1 LSSGQLRLSET
12 TDEKFSTIKTLK
24 VESGVINMEF
34 RIRSVALDFIV
45 GGIIVAG
52 ALFVATL
59 FGPVYGGILAGAPIR
74 AGSTV
79 FLDGLQHGTKS
90 ATELTR
96 GVVLAML
103 ANVGF
108 SIVLYLTLPKFGL
121 YKSFFAASAVFLAL
135 LVAILKVSS

>member
-1 LSSGQLRLSET
+1 
-12 TDEKFSTIKTLK
+12 LK
-24 VESGVINMEF
+24 LESGVIDMEF

-52 ALFVATL
+52 ALFVASL
-59 FGPVYGGILAGAPIR
+59 FGPVYGGIFAGAPIR
-74 AGSTV
+74 AGSTI
-79 FLDGLQHGTKS
+79 FLEGLQRGTKS

-108 SIVLYLTLPKFGL
+108 AIVLYLTLPKFGL
-121 YKSFFAASAVFLAL
+121 YKSFLAASIVFLAL
-135 LVAILKVSS
+135 VVAILKISS

>member
-1 LSSGQLRLSET
+1 MKL
-12 TDEKFSTIKTLK
+12 
-24 VESGVINMEF
+24 ESGVIDMKF

-52 ALFVATL
+52 ALFVASL
-59 FGPVYGGILAGAPIR
+59 FGPVYGGIFAGAPIR
-74 AGSTV
+74 AGSTI
-79 FLDGLQHGTKS
+79 FLEGLQSGTKS

-108 SIVLYLTLPKFGL
+108 SVVLYLALPKFGL
-121 YKSFFAASAVFLAL
+121 YKSFFAASIVFLAL
-135 LVAILKVSS
+135 VVAILKISS

>member
-1 LSSGQLRLSET
+1 
-12 TDEKFSTIKTLK
+12 
-24 VESGVINMEF
+24 MEL
-34 RIRSVALDFIV
+34 RIRSVALDFVV

-52 ALFVATL
+52 ALFVASL

-74 AGSTV
+74 AGSTI
-79 FLDGLQHGTKS
+79 FLEGLQHGTKS

-108 SIVLYLTLPKFGL
+108 SKCFTSPCR
-121 YKSFFAASAVFLAL
+121 SSACTNPSSPPAL
-135 LVAILKVSS
+135 SSSPCLS

>member
-1 LSSGQLRLSET
+1 
-12 TDEKFSTIKTLK
+12 
-24 VESGVINMEF
+24 MEF

-52 ALFVATL
+52 ALFFASL
-59 FGPVYGGILAGAPIR
+59 FGPVYGGIFAGAPTR
-74 AGSTV
+74 AGSTI
-79 FLDGLQHGTKS
+79 FLEGLQRGTKS

-108 SIVLYLTLPKFGL
+108 SIVLYFALPKFGL
-121 YKSFFAASAVFLAL
+121 YKAFLAASVVFLAIV
-135 LVAILKVSS
+135 VAILKISS